1 MLGALDKKTVDF
13 ENGIDDQGAL
23 TELGKKMAMLP
34 VDPIYSRLLILSK
47 DFHCSAEVDD
57 FG

>member
-1 MLGALDKKTVDF
+1 
-13 ENGIDDQGAL
+13 
-23 TELGKKMAMLP
+23 MAMLP